1 MINLEEQCVTFGR
14 LDLIRVS
21 ETGERVMEEKQDL
34 QHERSEIID
43 VIAGIR
49 SELSEKYTVKNIGIF
64 GSFSRGK
71 GGSESDVDIIVELGE
86 QTFDHYMDLKFR
98 LEEVLARPVDLVIAE
113 TLKPLLRPVIERE
126 VIYV

>member
-21 ETGERVMEEKQDL
+21 ETGERVMEKKQDL
-34 QHERSEIID
+34 QHERLRIID

-64 GSFSRGK
+64 GSFSRGREALRATLI
-71 GGSESDVDIIVELGE
+71 SSLNWVSRLSITTWISS
-86 QTFDHYMDLKFR
+86 FDLKR
-98 LEEVLARPVDLVIAE
+98 CSLDLL
-113 TLKPLLRPVIERE
+113 TL
-126 VIYV
+126 